1 MPLLALPTHH
11 IDYIAES
18 IAEHGYAIVPEFFPS
33 SFISLLREEALA
45 LQEKGKLKQASIGQ
59 AEHNQLDNRIR
70 GDLIHWLDH
79 EDQVNT
85 TQQQFS
91 ATMEALRETL
101 NQHFYLGLFE
111 LEQHFAIYPPG
122 AVYRKHLDQ
131 FRGNEERQ
139 VSCILYLNQDW
150 KEEYG
155 GQLRLYLNGEAAEP
169 YIDTVPMGGTLVVFL
184 SGRFWHEVLPAS
196 RPRISLT
203 GWFRKRGASLT

>member
-1 MPLLALPTHH
+1 MPSFSLPNHH
-11 IDYIAES
+11 IDHIVES
-18 IAEHGYAIVPEFFPS
+18 IAGQGYAIVPEFFPS

-45 LQEKGKLKQASIGQ
+45 LHEKGKLKQASIGQ

-79 EDQVNT
+79 ETQANT
-85 TQQQFS
+85 TQQHFA
-91 ATMEALRETL
+91 ATMEALREAL
-101 NQHFYLGLFE
+101 NRHFYLGLFE

-122 AVYRKHLDQ
+122 AIYRKHLDQ

-155 GQLRLYLNGEAAEP
+155 GQLRLYLDGETVAS
-169 YIDTVPMGGTLVVFL
+169 YIDTVPVGGTLVVFL
-184 SGRFWHEVLPAS
+184 SSRFWHEVLPAS

-203 GWFRKRGASLT
+203 GWFRKRGATLA

>member
-1 MPLLALPTHH
+1 MPSSAPTSHH
-11 IDYIAES
+11 LDHIIES
-18 IAEHGYAIVPEFFPS
+18 IAGQGYTVVPEFFPA
-33 SFISLLREEALA
+33 SFISALREEALA
-45 LQEKGKLKQASIGQ
+45 LQDKGKLKQASIGQ

-79 EDQVNT
+79 DTQGST

-91 ATMEALRETL
+91 ATMEALREAL

-122 AVYRKHLDQ
+122 AIYRKHLDQ
-131 FRGNEERQ
+131 FHGNEERQ

-155 GQLRLYLNGEAAEP
+155 GQLRLYLDGEAAEP
-169 YIDTVPMGGTLVVFL
+169 YLDTLPLGGTLAVFL

-196 RPRISLT
+196 QPRISLT
-203 GWFRKRGASLT
+203 GWFRKRGAHLP

>member
-1 MPLLALPTHH
+1 MPSSAPPSHH
-11 IDYIAES
+11 LDHIIES
-18 IAEHGYAIVPEFFPS
+18 IAGQGYAVVPEFFPA
-33 SFISLLREEALA
+33 SFISALREEALA
-45 LQEKGKLKQASIGQ
+45 LQDKGKLKQASIGQ

-79 EDQVNT
+79 DTQAST

-91 ATMEALRETL
+91 ATMEALREAL

-122 AVYRKHLDQ
+122 AIYRKHLDQ

-155 GQLRLYLNGEAAEP
+155 GQLRLYLDGEAAEP
-169 YIDTVPMGGTLVVFL
+169 YIDTLPLGGTLAVFL

-196 RPRISLT
+196 QPRISLT
-203 GWFRKRGASLT
+203 GWFRKRGAHLP